1 MSNKT
6 LGNLSAAVIAAAVSV
21 AAHGP
26 AAAAPS
32 DAQPIVQ
39 TSQGKVQ
46 GQLSKSA
53 YSFLGIQYG
62 ADTGGKN
69 RFLPPQ
75 PPESW
80 SGVKKADQMGN
91 RCPQPTVN
99 MPGEMGTVLSFS
111 DLPMSENCL
120 VLNVWTPRVHD
131 HTKRAVMVWL
141 HGGGFFL
148 GSGGD
153 KYYEGS
159 NLAAKNDVVVVTLNH
174 RLGAFGYMYLGT
186 DAGPEYSASNLSGML
201 DIVQALH
208 WVKDNIAQFGGD
220 PGNVTIYGQSG
231 GGSKVSTLLAMP
243 AAKGL
248 FQKAI
253 IESGAAVR
261 IGTIEDATASR
272 DKLLA
277 ILNLKSVDMDKLRN
291 LSTQDLITATG
302 KAGLLAFMPA
312 VDGKVVPSN
321 PFDPVASP
329 GAAQVPVMVGST
341 KDEATNIFL
350 TDPTWQTMT
359 DADLL
364 KRVSASVG
372 PERAPKVIAMYRA
385 SAPNDK
391 PMHLWTSIVTD
402 QMFTHSSILLAE
414 RKVAQHA
421 APVYMYKINWESP
434 VLGGKLRAP
443 HAVELPFVFDNVD
456 VSAGLVGAGA
466 GQDQMAQLMSR
477 TFAAFA
483 RTGNP
488 NVEGYPH
495 WPAYTLEKR
504 ETFIYDVPPRV
515 VSDPNSAYR
524 TYWDEQASDMSVGRA
539 TSPIKDALSP
549 KSISG
554 KSE

>member
-1 MSNKT
+1 MYKKARIYS
-6 LGNLSAAVIAAAVSV
+6 SV
-21 AAHGP
+21 AAVVAATFGAGTASP
-26 AAAAPS
+26 AA

-39 TSQGKVQ
+39 TTQGKLQ
-46 GQLSKSA
+46 GQESKGS
-53 YSFLGIQYG
+53 YSFLGIHYG

-69 RFLPPQ
+69 RFLPPKA
-75 PPESW
+75 PESW
-80 SGVKKADQMGN
+80 TGVKKADEMGN
-91 RCPQPTVN
+91 RCPQPAVH

-111 DLPMSENCL
+111 DLPISENCL

-131 HTKRAVMVWL
+131 HGKRAVMVWL

-174 RLGAFGYMYLGT
+174 RLGAFGYLYLGSE
-186 DAGPEYSASNLSGML
+186 AGPEYAASNLSGML

-220 PGNVTIYGQSG
+220 PGNVTIFGQSG
-231 GGSKVSTLLAMP
+231 GGSKVSTLMAMP

-248 FQKAI
+248 FHKAI

-261 IGTIEDATASR
+261 IGSIADATASR
-272 DKLLA
+272 DKILA
-277 ILNLKSVDMDKLRN
+277 LLNLKSVDMDRLRA
-291 LSTQDLITATG
+291 LSTEELITATG

-312 VDGKVVPSN
+312 VDGKLVPAN

-329 GAAQVPVMVGST
+329 GSAQVPVMVGST

-372 PERAPKVIAMYRA
+372 PEQAPKVIDMYRA
-385 SAPNDK
+385 GAPNDK

-402 QMFTHSSILLAE
+402 QMFTHSSVLLAE
-414 RKVAQHA
+414 RKLAQHA

-466 GQDQMAQLMSR
+466 GQDAMAAAMSR

-488 NVEGYPH
+488 NIEGYPH
-495 WPAYTLEKR
+495 WPVYTLEKR
-504 ETFIYDVPPRV
+504 ETFVYDVPPRV

-524 TYWDEQASDMSVGRA
+524 VFWDRQLSDMSVSRA

-549 KSISG
+549 KSIGG

>member
-1 MSNKT
+1 MYKKSR
-6 LGNLSAAVIAAAVSV
+6 LYCSAAALIATTVSAGASSASYGGGFV
-21 AAHGP
+21 
-26 AAAAPS
+26 
-32 DAQPIVQ
+32 VE
-39 TSQGKVQ
+39 TKQGKLE
-46 GQLSKSA
+46 GQPSKSA
-53 YSFLGIQYG
+53 ISFLGIHYG

-75 PPESW
+75 PAESW

-120 VLNVWTPRVHD
+120 VLNVWTPKLHD
-131 HTKRAVMVWL
+131 RIKRPVMVWL

-159 NLAAKNDVVVVTLNH
+159 NLAGKNNVVVVTLNH
-174 RLGAFGYMYLGT
+174 RLGAFGYMYLGSE
-186 DAGPEYSASNLSGML
+186 AGPPYASSELAGML
-201 DIVQALH
+201 DIVQALE
-208 WVKDNIAQFGGD
+208 WVKENIAQFGGD
-220 PGNVTIYGQSG
+220 PHNVTIFGQSG
-231 GGSKVSTLLAMP
+231 GGGKVCTLMAMP

-248 FQKAI
+248 FHKAI
-253 IESGAAVR
+253 VESGASVR
-261 IGTIEDATASR
+261 LGSIEDAKATR

-277 ILNLKSVDMDKLRN
+277 SLDMKTVDMERLRG
-291 LSTQDLITATG
+291 LSMEELITATG
-302 KAGLLAFMPA
+302 KAGLLAFMPV
-312 VDGKVVPSN
+312 VDGKVVATS

-329 GAAQVPVMVGST
+329 LAAQVPVMVGST

-364 KRVSASVG
+364 KRVSGAVG
-372 PERAPKVIAMYRA
+372 PDLAPQVIEMYRSA
-385 SAPNDK
+385 APNDK
-391 PMHLWTSIVTD
+391 PMHLWTSIITD
-402 QMFTHSSILLAE
+402 QLFTHNSILLAE
-414 RKVAQHA
+414 RKVEQHA
-421 APVYMYKINWESP
+421 APVYVYKINWNSP
-434 VLGGKLRAP
+434 VLGGKLRSP

-466 GQDQMAQLMSR
+466 TQDRMAELMSR

-488 NVEGYPH
+488 DVEGYPH

-504 ETFIYDVPPRV
+504 DTFIYDVPARV

-524 TYWDEQASDMSVGRA
+524 VFWDKHVTDMSTRRA
-539 TSPIKDALSP
+539 TSPLKDALSP
-549 KSISG
+549 QSIGG
-554 KSE
+554 KSQ